1 MLSSVSKR
9 GLLKYRYTA
18 TGLKSCSSVHHL
30 TTTTTTTITATA
42 FFNNN
47 KKKKKHFV
55 PLSPLRLQLRTVAG
69 QTTMPLLSH
78 AERVEAAKQLM
89 DAVYGPYP
97 SDPQQQQQGEEW
109 HPKPYAEGKG
119 RYLWTDAFGVIN
131 YINLH
136 YEHQQQRPSSQNSNT
151 NPFLTQARILIDAV
165 HEELGRE
172 RHPYPGEPTPRRL
185 VGATNDH
192 PTRGGLRIGKP
203 GEEWER
209 DGDGQYFH
217 YNTKWAF
224 ALNQFAKATGETR
237 YSQWA
242 VELLEV
248 SHRHFVALK
257 QSAQA
262 HMCWKISV
270 DMTRPVVLSEGN
282 LDPFDGLVT
291 YKLVADTAF
300 VMTGKET
307 PLVRE
312 IGDMHIMVE
321 RKYRGYY
328 SSDPLDLGEALWLA
342 HWELDDDVLGGGGG
356 GGEEEEEEEER
367 RVGLLPVTE
376 ESPLSSHWAKIVSIR
391 SAMALDGLWDAGY
404 FHASFNER
412 LAFREFGA
420 TLGLQV
426 NTKVVEVVGR
436 EVWEKRV
443 DDVHKMWMARG
454 QVFKR
459 DADITP
465 VMLCSSLVPGVWKK
479 GAYGDGSRAA
489 VEE

>member
-1 MLSSVSKR
+1 MLLSVLSKR
-9 GLLKYRYTA
+9 GLLRYRYTA
-18 TGLKSCSSVHHL
+18 IGLKSCSSVHHPI
-30 TTTTTTTITATA
+30 TTTTTALS
-42 FFNNN
+42 NND
-47 KKKKKHFV
+47 KKKRHLV
-55 PLSPLRLQLRTVAG
+55 PLSALRLPLRTVAG

-97 SDPQQQQQGEEW
+97 SDRQQQQGEEW

-119 RYLWTDAFGVIN
+119 RYLWTDAFGVVN

-136 YEHQQQRPSSQNSNT
+136 YEQQQQGSFSQNNNT
-151 NPFLTQARILIDAV
+151 NPYLSQARILIDGV

-172 RHPYPGEPTPRRL
+172 RHPHPGESTRHRL

-224 ALNQFAKATGETR
+224 ALNQFAKATGEAQ
-237 YSQWA
+237 YNQWA

-262 HMCWKISV
+262 HMYWKISV
-270 DMTRPVVLSEGN
+270 DMTRPVVVSEGN

-321 RKYRGYY
+321 RKYRRYY

-342 HWELDDDVLGGGGG
+342 HWELDEDVV
-356 GGEEEEEEEER
+356 GGEGGEEEEEEER
-367 RVGLLPVTE
+367 RVGYLPVAE
-376 ESPLSSHWAKIVSIR
+376 ESSPSSDWAKIVSIR

-436 EVWEKRV
+436 ELWEKRV

-454 QVFKR
+454 RVFKR

-465 VMLCSSLVPGVWKK
+465 VMLCSSLVPGVWNKE
-479 GAYGDGSRAA
+479 AYGDGSRAA
-489 VEE
+489 VVE